1 MKFVAVAL
9 SFLLLSSSFIN
20 ASLHEHTLNDAGKTD
35 GWIKNARIMTPYA
48 YNTTWKEGVAEAV
61 ADGANV
67 ILDWANFSDSYYGRI
82 LEFNNSLEK
91 FRERAEYVHS
101 RYPGIKYMVY
111 FAPFEMQTYDSDMNM
126 DGRDDDGKNSTYTD
140 HPEWLQVGI
149 DGRKAV
155 FYGSMPDMP
164 FWVSEHDEDVWLS
177 PSNEEY
183 RNIIMNEATAIAEAG
198 ADAVWFD
205 VPHLLFDYGNGWQ
218 SQWCTVDDASRMAF
232 YNDTGLILP
241 SPPLKPSWDNE
252 TWLKFVEWRYRQ
264 VIDFVKQF
272 NEALKAGNENCRLAV
287 ETSVNGLFITQ
298 YGCDIEKLP
307 EACDVIAH
315 EYGGPFY
322 EMQYYSWMDMLATLK
337 TWYDFDK
344 AHNKETSWLLSY
356 VKHGKT
362 ELARFHAAL
371 LLTTGFNYY
380 TSGNI
385 GMSGMVDRQFMHD
398 LFSWIDGKENYFYGL
413 DDNAEI
419 AVVFSRHTL
428 DYMDRGSWE
437 GYAYHDGFRGI
448 IMMLIE
454 SNIPFKV
461 ITENEL
467 NSIKKFKLV
476 ILPDFACMNESEAEI
491 IRNYVEN
498 GGRIIAINDT
508 SLYTAYGV
516 KRENFL
522 LHDVFGVNS
531 SEVSENK
538 IYENEYGSGMALFTK
553 MSLGRYF
560 IWAAQPW
567 SNYSHK
573 NEAESVRE
581 EFISMVKKLYA
592 SPYEIDGNAVAMA
605 YSNGKEN
612 IIRILNFN
620 GIKWKNSQP
629 EQQYIEIK
637 IRGNVTKAKLLDF
650 MGDWREP
657 DMKRE
662 GEHTIISFV
671 IGEQATLVYSLNESK
686 LYVKFLKPERGRV
699 YIMDREIYPISS
711 DISIVIGSIT
721 IQADTDGKEVEFYVD
736 DELKYADYTPP
747 YTYLWNE
754 RAIGMREIKV
764 VAYDDL
770 KNEASDDMD
779 VLAFIL

>member
-307 EACDVIAH
+307 EVYASVLKCRAVLEDVEGI
-315 EYGGPFY
+315 YGVMRTPSFRFIVGKNAETVHVENDIKY
-322 EMQYYSWMDMLATLK
+322 K
-337 TWYDFDK
+337 FDVSK
-344 AHNKETSWLLSY
+344 IMFS
-356 VKHGKT
+356 
-362 ELARFHAAL
+362 
-371 LLTTGFNYY
+371 
-380 TSGNI
+380 SGNI
-385 GMSGMVDRQFMHD
+385 DERIRMGKIVRKDEVAIDMFAGIGY
-398 LFSWIDGKENYFYGL
+398 FSIPM
-413 DDNAEI
+413 
-419 AVVFSRHTL
+419 AVNGARV
-428 DYMDRGSWE
+428 
-437 GYAYHDGFRGI
+437 YAI
-448 IMMLIE
+448 
-454 SNIPFKV
+454 
-461 ITENEL
+461 EL
-467 NSIKKFKLV
+467 NPVAYEYL
-476 ILPDFACMNESEAEI
+476 NE
-491 IRNYVEN
+491 N
-498 GGRIIAINDT
+498 
-508 SLYTAYGV
+508 
-516 KRENFL
+516 
-522 LHDVFGVNS
+522 
-531 SEVSENK
+531 
-538 IYENEYGSGMALFTK
+538 
-553 MSLGRYF
+553 
-560 IWAAQPW
+560 
-567 SNYSHK
+567 
-573 NEAESVRE
+573 
-581 EFISMVKKLYA
+581 
-592 SPYEIDGNAVAMA
+592 
-605 YSNGKEN
+605 
-612 IIRILNFN
+612 
-620 GIKWKNSQP
+620 
-629 EQQYIEIK
+629 
-637 IRGNVTKAKLLDF
+637 AKLNGVED
-650 MGDWREP
+650 RIKP
-657 DMKRE
+657 
-662 GEHTIISFV
+662 V
-671 IGEQATLVYSLNESK
+671 SL
-686 LYVKFLKPERGRV
+686 
-699 YIMDREIYPISS
+699 
-711 DISIVIGSIT
+711 
-721 IQADTDGKEVEFYVD
+721 
-736 DELKYADYTPP
+736 
-747 YTYLWNE
+747 
-754 RAIGMREIKV
+754 
-764 VAYDDL
+764 
-770 KNEASDDMD
+770 
-779 VLAFIL
+779 